1 MEIRESSAN
10 VKQFAKTE
18 SSGFMTD
25 TLLSAGVVT
34 LAILGLVGIL
44 PFYMVTIATI
54 AMGVILLVQ
63 NSVIGASFS
72 QVARDRAEKA
82 GAGAGITSETIGGV
96 GGVVLGILALL
107 GIFPAILIPV
117 AIIAFGASLVL
128 SAGIPSQMNTWVD
141 ESSTEGESSR
151 KMSKVSA
158 GGISGLQF
166 LVGLGGITLGIL
178 GLLGYSPFFLS
189 LIALIGLGGSELIS
203 NGFLGARTGQLSAAK
218 VRY

>member
-1 MEIRESSAN
+1 MESIFRYYIVPRKEDIMEIRESSAN
-10 VKQFAKTE
+10 VKQVAKTE

-54 AMGVILLVQ
+54 AMGVVLLVQ
-63 NSVIGASFS
+63 NSVLGASFS

-82 GAGAGITSETIGGV
+82 GVGAGITSETIGGV

-107 GIFPAILIPV
+107 GIFPAILIPI

-141 ESSTEGESSR
+141 ESSTEGDSSR
-151 KMSKVSA
+151 KMSKRSE
-158 GGISGLQF
+158 GRR
-166 LVGLGGITLGIL
+166 VGK
-178 GLLGYSPFFLS
+178 
-189 LIALIGLGGSELIS
+189 EC
-203 NGFLGARTGQLSAAK
+203 
-218 VRY
+218 RYRRS